1 MTSDKAIA
9 ALGAFQ
15 SDRKDS
21 KRSDIERAIRK
32 MRKANAAI
40 NVSAVARK
48 AGVAR
53 NTVYQHQDL
62 VAVIDQYRQHD
73 IPDDTPAPAAT
84 PESSILAGLR
94 RTLAA
99 RDSEVAQLKRQ
110 LAEHESTI
118 ALLYGQLDDA
128 NSGRSPNLDE

>member
-1 MTSDKAIA
+1 MTSEKAIA

-21 KRSDIERAIRK
+21 KRGDIERAIKK
-32 MRKANAAI
+32 MRKTNAPI

-48 AGVAR
+48 AGVSR
-53 NTVYQHQDL
+53 NTVYQHHDL

-73 IPDDTPAPAAT
+73 TPDDAPAQAAT
-84 PESSILAGLR
+84 TESSIIAGLR
-94 RTLAA
+94 RKLAA
-99 RDSEVAQLKRQ
+99 RDSEVAHLKRQ

-118 ALLYGQLDDA
+118 ALLYGKLDD
-128 NSGRSPNLDE
+128 L